1 MRIEDDNAQR
11 DQSRKM
17 IWWVLAG
24 MLGYPFFVIVSSY
37 MGLNAASDILGSM
50 ATIYFPAT
58 SLILGAFLRGQRLSS
73 QKGLTMLQALIGP
86 VTGILDKFI
95 EDKDQK
101 AALAHEIA
109 TMSERHAQELA
120 KGQLEINK
128 AEAASGSVFKGGW
141 RPFIGWVCGIAFAYH
156 FVLQPLIVFGVTAAG
171 VEIPELPSFDMG
183 SLMTVMMGM
192 LGLGGLRSYEKK
204 QGLTK

>member
-1 MRIEDDNAQR
+1 
-11 DQSRKM
+11 
-17 IWWVLAG
+17 
-24 MLGYPFFVIVSSY
+24 
-37 MGLNAASDILGSM
+37 
-50 ATIYFPAT
+50 
-58 SLILGAFLRGQRLSS
+58 
-73 QKGLTMLQALIGP
+73 MLQALIGP
-86 VTGILDKFI
+86 VTGLLDKVI

-109 TMSERHAQELA
+109 TMSERHALELA

-156 FVLQPLIVFGVTAAG
+156 FVLQPFIIFGVSVAG
-171 VEIPELPSFDMG
+171 VEIPALPEFDMG

-192 LGLGGLRSYEKK
+192 LGLGGLRSFEK
-204 QGLTK
+204 TKGITK